1 MVRAEPCVGVL
12 GNFGVC
18 GDTTGESDNSDP
30 EDIGRLRGSV
40 SSFGGRFFMSDK
52 EPTGRILAIDGPRD
66 KGIGGRFL
74 SRSQD
79 LMEVLCSGTSV
90 TSGVLGPG
98 KLWVDELD
106 GVLT

>member
-1 MVRAEPCVGVL
+1 MW

-18 GDTTGESDNSDP
+18 GGRIGESDNSDS
-30 EDIGRLRGSV
+30 EEIGRLRGSV
-40 SSFGGRFFMSDK
+40 SSFGGRIFVSDN
-52 EPTGRILAIDGPRD
+52 EPTDRRPAIDGTRD
-66 KGIGGRFL
+66 KGRGGRFL

-79 LMEVLCSGTSV
+79 LTEVLCGGTSA